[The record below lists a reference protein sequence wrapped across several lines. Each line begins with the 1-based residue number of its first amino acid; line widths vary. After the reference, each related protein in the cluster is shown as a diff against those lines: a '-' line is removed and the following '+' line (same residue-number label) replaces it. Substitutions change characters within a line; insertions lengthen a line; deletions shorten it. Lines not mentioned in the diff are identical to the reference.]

1 MIKVYIW
8 KCVINKDKSLISYI
22 IKGQIYLM
30 AQTFIAS
37 YFIAWTIINYKNSL
51 YFDPYSEH
59 IARELNFGDEKSGQ
73 RITMVTWSYTCQ
85 VTQKA
90 STPLSISRYTYTPS
104 IKSTLTRLSI
114 ARIWV
119 SAISSLRGSKYKL
132 FL

>member
-8 KCVINKDKSLISYI
+8 KCVIKKDKSLISYI

-59 IARELNFGDEKSGQ
+59 IAQELNFSDEKSGQ
-73 RITMVTWSYTCQ
+73 CITMVTWSYTCQ
-85 VTQKA
+85 LPSHPK
-90 STPLSISRYTYTPS
+90 SFHPSLYLSLYIHT
-104 IKSTLTRLSI
+104 
-114 ARIWV
+114 
-119 SAISSLRGSKYKL
+119 KYKVNADL
-132 FL
+132 TFRCKNLSLGHKFTKRVKV